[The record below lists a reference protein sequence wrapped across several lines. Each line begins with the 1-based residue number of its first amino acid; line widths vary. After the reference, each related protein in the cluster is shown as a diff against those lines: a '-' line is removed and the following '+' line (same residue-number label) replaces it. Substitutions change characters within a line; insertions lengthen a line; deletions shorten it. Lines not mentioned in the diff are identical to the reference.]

1 MSNPQTAAVG
11 AEVLQTFVPF
21 RFAQKSR
28 LLQGG
33 VILFGSLFLA
43 TCSWISV
50 PMVPVPVTMQTFGF
64 LVLGAMCGWRLAFSA
79 SLVYLAEGA
88 LGLPV
93 FAGGAAGAHHL
104 LGPTGGYLVSFPLAA
119 ALVGFLAE
127 KGWTVGLLRS
137 VGVMLLGHG
146 VILTLGTAYLGTKI
160 GMDHALAVGFAP
172 FVLGSILKSAL
183 ASSII
188 EVVRRHR

>member
-1 MSNPQTAAVG
+1 MQNLHTAGDVVPA
-11 AEVLQTFVPF
+11 FVPL
-21 RFAQKSR
+21 RLDQRSR

-33 VILFGSLFLA
+33 AILLGSLFLA
-43 TCSWISV
+43 ICSWISV

-64 LVLGAMCGWRLAFSA
+64 LVLGAMCGWRLAFNA
-79 SLVYLAEGA
+79 SIVYLVEGA

-104 LGPTGGYLVSFPLAA
+104 LGPTGGYLISFPLAA
-119 ALVGFLAE
+119 AFIGYLAE

-137 VGVMLLGHG
+137 LGAMLLGHG
-146 VILTLGTAYLGTKI
+146 LTLTTGTAYLATKI

-172 FVLGSILKSAL
+172 FLLGSILKSAL

-188 EVVRRHR
+188 AVVQRHR

>member
-1 MSNPQTAAVG
+1 MPNPYTVAIGPAA
-11 AEVLQTFVPF
+11 LPTFVPF
-21 RFAQKSR
+21 RFGQKSL

-33 VILFGSLFLA
+33 VILLGSLFLA
-43 TCSWISV
+43 ICSWISV
-50 PMVPVPVTMQTFGF
+50 PMVPVPVTLQTFGF
-64 LVLGAMCGWRLAFSA
+64 LILGAMCGWRLAFSA
-79 SLVYLAEGA
+79 SIVYLAEGA

-146 VILTLGTAYLGTKI
+146 VILT
-160 GMDHALAVGFAP
+160 
-172 FVLGSILKSAL
+172 
-183 ASSII
+183 
-188 EVVRRHR
+188 

>member
-1 MSNPQTAAVG
+1 MQNLHTAADGVP
-11 AEVLQTFVPF
+11 AFVPL
-21 RFAQKSR
+21 RLDQKSR
-28 LLQGG
+28 LFQGG
-33 VILFGSLFLA
+33 AILLGSLFLA
-43 TCSWISV
+43 ICSWISV

-79 SLVYLAEGA
+79 SLVYLVEGA

-104 LGPTGGYLVSFPLAA
+104 LGPTGGYLISFPLAA
-119 ALVGFLAE
+119 AFIGYLAE

-137 VGVMLLGHG
+137 IGVMLLGHG
-146 VILTLGTAYLGTKI
+146 FILTIGTAYLATKI
-160 GMDHALAVGFAP
+160 GMDLALAVGFAP
-172 FVLGSILKSAL
+172 FIVGSILKSAL

-188 EVVRRHR
+188 AVVRRHR

>member
-1 MSNPQTAAVG
+1 MQNLHTAADVVP
-11 AEVLQTFVPF
+11 AFVLL
-21 RFAQKSR
+21 RFDQKSR
-28 LLQGG
+28 LFQGG
-33 VILFGSLFLA
+33 AILLGSLFLA
-43 TCSWISV
+43 ICSWISV

-79 SLVYLAEGA
+79 SIVYLAEGA

-104 LGPTGGYLVSFPLAA
+104 LGPTGGYLISFPLAA
-119 ALVGFLAE
+119 AFIGYLAE

-137 VGVMLLGHG
+137 LGVMLLGHG
-146 VILTLGTAYLGTKI
+146 LILTIGVAYLATKI
-160 GMDHALAVGFAP
+160 GMDQALAVGFAP
-172 FVLGSILKSAL
+172 FILGSILKSAL

-188 EVVRRHR
+188 AVVRRHR

>member
-1 MSNPQTAAVG
+1 MQNLHTAADVVP
-11 AEVLQTFVPF
+11 AFVPL
-21 RFAQKSR
+21 RLDQKSR
-28 LLQGG
+28 LFQGG
-33 VILFGSLFLA
+33 AILLGSLFLA
-43 TCSWISV
+43 ICSWISV

-79 SLVYLAEGA
+79 SIVYLAEGA

-104 LGPTGGYLVSFPLAA
+104 LGPTGGYLISFPLAA
-119 ALVGFLAE
+119 AFIGYLAE

-137 VGVMLLGHG
+137 IGVMLLGHG
-146 VILTLGTAYLGTKI
+146 FILTIGTAYLATKI
-160 GMDHALAVGFAP
+160 GMDLALAVGFAP
-172 FVLGSILKSAL
+172 FIVGSILKSAL

-188 EVVRRHR
+188 AVVRRHR

>member
-1 MSNPQTAAVG
+1 MQNLHTAADGVP
-11 AEVLQTFVPF
+11 AFVPL
-21 RFAQKSR
+21 RLDQKSR
-28 LLQGG
+28 LFQGG
-33 VILFGSLFLA
+33 AILLGSLFLA
-43 TCSWISV
+43 ICSWISV

-79 SLVYLAEGA
+79 SIVYLAEGA

-104 LGPTGGYLVSFPLAA
+104 LGPTGGYLISFPLAA
-119 ALVGFLAE
+119 AFIGYLAE

-137 VGVMLLGHG
+137 IGVMLLGHG
-146 VILTLGTAYLGTKI
+146 FILTIGTAYLATKI
-160 GMDHALAVGFAP
+160 GMDLALAVGFAP
-172 FVLGSILKSAL
+172 FIVGSILKSAL

-188 EVVRRHR
+188 AVVRRHR